1 MTAPAVGGGPLEI
14 RHPARWVPE
23 RRYVASV
30 VLGTWLGFEVQ
41 FIEQDRADT
50 EISRP
55 GAPGTI
61 AIAEGS
67 FALAEGQR
75 LRAGSVP
82 RPPFPRWRVT
92 DPSLRARVTSD
103 WLPVVGV
110 RDGVEPIVVTP
121 GRVEIGFDLFGW
133 SFLSLTRYEEAVGD
147 ERDPHGRFPLSASA
161 AYKGGFHQR
170 PLVDEYA
177 NVLAW
182 ALEAAG
188 VGRRPRPRPDGYRVA
203 LTHDVD
209 RPVAALEDG
218 VRGLARRTAADLIVR
233 RDPGLAVRRLAAFP
247 GAKRAGFS
255 RDPNYTFELLM
266 DIAEA
271 AGQTAL
277 FNILARTRVEP
288 GPEPASPMDAAYR
301 LTDPPVSTLLRRVRE
316 RGHRIGLHGSYNSY
330 ASAEQMVLEMGNL
343 RHALDDLGIGSDR
356 LPARQHYLRWAAPD
370 TWRHLEQAGALFDS
384 TLGYAEAP
392 GFRCGTCRP
401 FPVFDLETRTALS
414 LWEHPLI
421 VMDVALQPGSLQR
434 GPIDDVLRQVDG
446 VVSMCKG
453 IGGEFVVLWHNNNA
467 IGRRGETL
475 YREIVRLACGG
486 VS

>member
-1 MTAPAVGGGPLEI
+1 
-14 RHPARWVPE
+14 
-23 RRYVASV
+23 
-30 VLGTWLGFEVQ
+30 
-41 FIEQDRADT
+41 
-50 EISRP
+50 
-55 GAPGTI
+55 
-61 AIAEGS
+61 
-67 FALAEGQR
+67 
-75 LRAGSVP
+75 
-82 RPPFPRWRVT
+82 
-92 DPSLRARVTSD
+92 
-103 WLPVVGV
+103 
-110 RDGVEPIVVTP
+110 
-121 GRVEIGFDLFGW
+121 
-133 SFLSLTRYEEAVGD
+133 
-147 ERDPHGRFPLSASA
+147 
-161 AYKGGFHQR
+161 
-170 PLVDEYA
+170 
-177 NVLAW
+177 
-182 ALEAAG
+182 
-188 VGRRPRPRPDGYRVA
+188 VA

-218 VRGLARRTAADLIVR
+218 VRGLARRTAADLVVR

-247 GAKRAGFS
+247 GARRAGFS

-266 DIAEA
+266 DVAEA

-288 GPEPASPMDAAYR
+288 GAAPASPMDAAYR
-301 LTDPPVSTLLRRVRE
+301 LTDPPIRTLLRRVGE

-343 RHALDDLGIGSDR
+343 RHALDEQGIGSDR
-356 LPARQHYLRWAAPD
+356 LPARQHYLRWTAPD

-401 FPVFDLETRTALS
+401 FPVFDLETRTPLS

-421 VMDVALQPGSLQR
+421 VMDVALQPASLQR
-434 GPIDDVLRQVDG
+434 GPIDEVLRQVAG
-446 VVSMCKG
+446 VASMCKEV
-453 IGGEFVVLWHNNNA
+453 GGEFVILWHNNNA